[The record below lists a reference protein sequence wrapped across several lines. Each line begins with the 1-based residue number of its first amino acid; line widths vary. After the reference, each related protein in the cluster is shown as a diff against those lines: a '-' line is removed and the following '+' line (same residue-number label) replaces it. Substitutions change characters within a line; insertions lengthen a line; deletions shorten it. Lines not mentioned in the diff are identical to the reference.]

1 MLHLVYWTGM
11 PQRLAV
17 IAVLAMLVLAI
28 GGLAQHSATTT
39 LALVVPE
46 AWVQPQ
52 QVPLTFQ
59 VSADGAA
66 DIVSQGASVAAGVR
80 ALPGE
85 AIRVTM
91 QLANLQGPGKSGLR
105 RQSAMERHRGPRH
118 RRRAGG
124 SVHFRRSDRRG
135 SRPGPGEGWQ
145 KSGTVECAVTRQ
157 LADPRSLPPGR
168 YSDLVQITA
177 ASH

>member
-1 MLHLVYWTGM
+1 MH
-11 PQRLAV
+11 QRVAV
-17 IAVLAMLVLAI
+17 IAVLALLVLAI

-39 LALVVPE
+39 LALVVRPE

-59 VSADGAA
+59 VSADGAT
-66 DIVSQGASVAAGVR
+66 DIVSQGASVAAWVR

-85 AIRVTM
+85 TIRVTM
-91 QLANLQGPGKSGLR
+91 QLANLQGPEGRLSGASLR
-105 RQSAMERHRGPRH
+105 WSGTAALATGGG
-118 RRRAGG
+118 RAAACTSGAFAAG
-124 SVHFRRSDRRG
+124 AAAQDLV
-135 SRPGPGEGWQ
+135 EGWQ
-145 KSGTVECAVTRQ
+145 KSGTVECAVTWQ

-168 YSDLVQITA
+168 YSGLVQITV